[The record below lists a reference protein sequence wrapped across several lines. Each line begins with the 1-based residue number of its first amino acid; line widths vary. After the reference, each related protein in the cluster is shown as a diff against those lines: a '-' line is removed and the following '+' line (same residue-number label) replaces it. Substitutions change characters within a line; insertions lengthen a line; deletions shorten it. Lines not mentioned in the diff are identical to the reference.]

1 VFVVAGS
8 DGLRRAFHKNRK
20 RGCCKLRLTHM
31 MMPPVAIKVGKS
43 SQKLLQQ
50 IAEEAE
56 TAAVTHEQIVLL
68 YEGLAAGI
76 PRAARALLISMVE
89 RMREALP
96 NLLDGL

>member
-1 VFVVAGS
+1 MASEGHSTKTGSVAAAS
-8 DGLRRAFHKNRK
+8 CAQPIL
-20 RGCCKLRLTHM
+20 